1 MTAVSTQAG
10 LSEKVY
16 LLNHA
21 FHHGLAA
28 SHHPCSVPVK
38 NDDDLV
44 KLQNCIY
51 TFALANQSRLWKDNS
66 QAQFTMQIL
75 HSLSYWLCRKD
86 IINVRPVIRLPTR
99 ILYLLDKTPP
109 SSKRRRL
116 KQIINK
122 RRIRINVTPNQNNTP
137 FVQGIINLKQPDN
150 RDYFSAIKRDIG
162 TLNIFLFYIIFTND
176 LP

>member
-1 MTAVSTQAG
+1 MDHTLYGFTDVLTHLGCRDNTRKALNTEFSICKFHLTAVSTQAG

-66 QAQFTMQIL
+66 PAQFTMQIL
-75 HSLSYWLCRKD
+75 HSLLYWLCRKD
-86 IINVRPVIRLPTR
+86 IISVRPVIR
-99 ILYLLDKTPP
+99 
-109 SSKRRRL
+109 
-116 KQIINK
+116 
-122 RRIRINVTPNQNNTP
+122 
-137 FVQGIINLKQPDN
+137 
-150 RDYFSAIKRDIG
+150 
-162 TLNIFLFYIIFTND
+162 
-176 LP
+176 

>member
-1 MTAVSTQAG
+1 MS
-10 LSEKVY
+10 
-16 LLNHA
+16 
-21 FHHGLAA
+21 
-28 SHHPCSVPVK
+28 
-38 NDDDLV
+38 
-44 KLQNCIY
+44 
-51 TFALANQSRLWKDNS
+51 
-66 QAQFTMQIL
+66 
-75 HSLSYWLCRKD
+75 
-86 IINVRPVIRLPTR
+86 
-99 ILYLLDKTPP
+99 P

-137 FVQGIINLKQPDN
+137 FVQGVINLKQPDN